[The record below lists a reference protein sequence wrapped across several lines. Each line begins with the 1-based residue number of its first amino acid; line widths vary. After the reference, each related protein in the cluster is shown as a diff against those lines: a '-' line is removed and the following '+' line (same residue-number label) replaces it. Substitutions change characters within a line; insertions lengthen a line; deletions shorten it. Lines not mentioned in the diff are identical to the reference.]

1 MHTRYV
7 AATGEFRK
15 SNTLAK
21 LRELTRRNVAF
32 FESICDDVPPDVGG
46 VLTDMLAFSARREIP
61 SHDIGN
67 GEDATQCARG
77 SLHV

>member
-7 AATGEFRK
+7 AATGEFRR

-21 LRELTRRNVAF
+21 LRELTRRSVAF
-32 FESICDDVPPDVGG
+32 FESTCDDVPPDVRG
-46 VLTDMLAFSARREIP
+46 VLTDMLACSAPREIP
-61 SHDIGN
+61 LHAIGN
-67 GEDATQCARG
+67 GEDATQCASG